1 MLIID
6 KNDNSIDGI
15 TLLLTEDEASELRDK
30 LESILQA
37 KTGSSHSHINDNDYK
52 KEITVCTYTK
62 GKVLDEGFNEQIK
75 KHILTEG

>member
-15 TLLLTEDEASELRDK
+15 TLLLTEAEASELRDK
-30 LESILQA
+30 LESILQL
-37 KTGSSHSHINDNDYK
+37 KTGSSHSHINDSDYK

-62 GKVLDEGFNEQIK
+62 GKVSDKGFHEEIK